1 VRLLL
6 NYGNNL
12 IEVPHTNADGE
23 EGTME
28 ISVAEYVLNE
38 LLHDELSFIDPVYQM
53 FLYEFI
59 IKMKEDVLPNA
70 QYFTNHNNPNIST
83 TAVNL
88 IASNHQLSQNW
99 KSRHGIYIGHETD
112 NLKKTV
118 DHDLFIYKEKRLQK
132 LLKEEKEKLKTVA
145 NDEELQKLLES
156 IQHLD
161 AMKMRANKLLGRTI
175 I

>member
-1 VRLLL
+1 V
-6 NYGNNL
+6 
-12 IEVPHTNADGE
+12 EVAHTNAEGE
-23 EGTME
+23 EGVIE
-28 ISVAEYVLNE
+28 ISIAEYILNE

-59 IKMKEDVLPNA
+59 LKMKEDVLPDA
-70 QYFTNHNNPNIST
+70 SYFTNHNNPNIST
-83 TAVNL
+83 TAINL
-88 IASNHQLSQNW
+88 IASAHQVSDNW

-112 NLKKTV
+112 DLKKTD

-132 LLKEEKEKLKTVA
+132 LLKDEKEKLKHVT

-156 IQHLD
+156 IQILD
-161 AMKMRANKLLGRTI
+161 AMKLRANRLLGRTI